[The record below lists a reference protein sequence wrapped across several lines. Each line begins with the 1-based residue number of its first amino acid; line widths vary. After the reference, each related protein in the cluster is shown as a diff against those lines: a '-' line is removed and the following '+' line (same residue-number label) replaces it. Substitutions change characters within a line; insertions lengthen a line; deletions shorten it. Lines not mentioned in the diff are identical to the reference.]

1 MAITPAA
8 PGNSGKAAPSIPE
21 GTSFEPISTD
31 AGIELEAA
39 LPPVAPLESLRPGV
53 PIRNAATPRDAAL
66 EIAPDE
72 PEIAQSSAD
81 HLPGSSAAVVDEL
94 DAKFAQ
100 LLHEIHENRPGDDLD
115 IIRQAW
121 AFCLQQHEGQKRA
134 SGEPYVVHP
143 LEVALVLAELK
154 MDSTAIAAGLLHDA
168 VEDTDVTTVEIEK
181 RFGEQVAHIV
191 EGVTKLD
198 RIKFAN
204 REDQQAENI
213 RKMLL
218 AMVTDVRVVII
229 KLADRLHNMRTLEHL
244 PAEKRQK
251 IARETLDIFAPLAHR
266 LGMGK
271 LRGEL
276 EDLAFRYT
284 DPFAYEQLATQVEAM
299 RGEGEHF
306 LEGIVKELEDKL
318 REHKIAGRVEW
329 RIKRLY
335 SIQQKLVDQ
344 KIPVDQ
350 VYDLLAIRVICQTVQ
365 DCYALLGLLHSI
377 WRPVP
382 GRIKDFIAM
391 PRPNLYQSLHTTL
404 IAPGGHQFEVQ
415 IRTEEMHRVAEEGI
429 AAHWKYKAGDT
440 VTAKDEAR
448 LAWVRQLMDWQ
459 REMSDPNEFMSTLKI
474 DLYPEEVYTF
484 TPKGKVVVLPK
495 DASPIDFAYAIHTEV
510 GNTTTGAKVNGRIVP
525 LRTKLRNG
533 DIVEISTQAGHA
545 PSRDWLSFTKS
556 SRARNKIK
564 HWINEHQRERAIE
577 IGQKLL
583 DREARKYKMALSK
596 YHEADYDRIA
606 AEYGLTTQAEL
617 LAGVGFGK
625 YSARQVLNKLEPGST
640 IAAEP
645 PSQPGVI
652 GNTLGHMSDAV
663 KRVFF
668 GKGSDSLQVEGQDDL
683 LVYRARCCNPIRGEE
698 IIGYVTRGKGVAVH
712 ARSCP
717 NVQNL
722 LYESDRRIQ
731 VEWAPLPGTGGAPG
745 APKPQTY
752 PVKLTVLCDDRS
764 GLLKEFT
771 AIISDDGTNIRSSA
785 SNSTADGGA
794 VVDFVVETVD
804 VRHLNRLVDKLRR
817 VQGVRDVQ
825 RIQKI

>member
-1 MAITPAA
+1 MASAPPASPQA
-8 PGNSGKAAPSIPE
+8 GLIQADPQ
-21 GTSFEPISTD
+21 TSSVEISPQD
-31 AGIELEAA
+31 GAELSPAGIDLESALQTPPVPTA
-39 LPPVAPLESLRPGV
+39 KPLASLAEPSGAFVKPAPAPAQLPPIPLAQ
-53 PIRNAATPRDAAL
+53 PIAASIEARF
-66 EIAPDE
+66 
-72 PEIAQSSAD
+72 D
-81 HLPGSSAAVVDEL
+81 HLLETV
-94 DAKFAQ
+94 
-100 LLHEIHENRPGDDLD
+100 HRNRPQDDLD
-115 IIRQAW
+115 LIRRAW
-121 AFCLQQHEGQKRA
+121 AFCIQQHQGQIRA
-134 SGEPYVVHP
+134 SGEPYIIHP
-143 LEVALVLAELK
+143 LEVCQILADLK

-168 VEDTDVTTVEIEK
+168 VEDTNVTSPEIAK
-181 RFGEQVAHIV
+181 RFNEQVAHIV

-198 RIKFAN
+198 KIKFAN
-204 REDQQAENI
+204 REDHQAENI

-244 PAEKRQK
+244 KPEKQQK
-251 IARETLDIFAPLAHR
+251 IARETLDIYAPLAHR

-284 DPFAYEQLATQVEAM
+284 DPYAYLQVAQEVESLRGANEDFLAEIVVTLQKKLEEA
-299 RGEGEHF
+299 G
-306 LEGIVKELEDKL
+306 VQ
-318 REHKIAGRVEW
+318 GRVES

-335 SIQQKLVDQ
+335 SIQQKLIAQ
-344 KIPVDQ
+344 KIPVEQ
-350 VYDLLAIRVICQTVQ
+350 VYDLLAIRVICHTVAE
-365 DCYALLGLLHSI
+365 CYAVLGLLHAQ

-415 IRTEEMHRVAEEGI
+415 IRTEEMHRIAEEGI
-429 AAHWKYKAGDT
+429 AAHWKYKTGDPIS
-440 VTAKDEAR
+440 AKDEQR
-448 LAWVRQLMDWQ
+448 LAWVRQLMEWQ

-495 DASPIDFAYAIHTEV
+495 DSSPIDFAYTIHTEV
-510 GNTTTGAKVNGRIVP
+510 GNTTIGAKVNGRIVP
-525 LRTKLRNG
+525 LRTRLRNG
-533 DIVEISTQAGHA
+533 DIVEIATQAGHA

-564 HWINEHQRERAIE
+564 HWLNEHQRERAIE
-577 IGQKLL
+577 IGKKLL
-583 DREARKYKMALSK
+583 EREARKWKISLKSL
-596 YHEADYDRIA
+596 HEADYIRA
-606 AEYGLTTQAEL
+606 ANDYGLGSEPEL

-625 YSARQVLNKLEPGST
+625 YSARVVLNKLQPGST
-640 IAAEP
+640 MP
-645 PSQPGVI
+645 PDPSEAQPSHGV
-652 GNTLGHMSDAV
+652 TDALSHMSDAV

-712 ARSCP
+712 ARVCP

-731 VEWAPLPGTGGAPG
+731 VEWGADP
-745 APKPQTY
+745 AAQQKPTTY
-752 PVKLTVLCDDRS
+752 PVKLTVLCDDRA

-771 AIISDDGTNIRSSA
+771 AIISDDGTNIRSVD
-785 SNSTADGGA
+785 TKPTPDGA
-794 VVDFVVETVD
+794 VFVDFVIETVD
-804 VRHLNRLVDKLRR
+804 VRHLTKLTQNLRK
-817 VQGVRDVQ
+817 VPGVRDVQ
-825 RIQKI
+825 RVQKI